1 MSNQELTTGAE
12 RTEKEEKDQNILKD
26 PKVSCFMQ
34 FSYDT
39 VIESLDQVKVS
50 DIKSGSDESSTSDVI
65 LYTGLVMVSIGMIFV
80 FIGLGEQVRIL
91 LRFELCHSFCSKV
104 TGHFSFKWLDPHW
117 YCLGLSSFSWG
128 TCTLI
133 FWT

>member
-1 MSNQELTTGAE
+1 MLNQELTAGAE
-12 RTEKEEKDQNILKD
+12 RNETEGKDQNILTDPK

-39 VIESLDQVKVS
+39 VIESLDQVKVP
-50 DIKSGSDESSTSDVI
+50 DIKAGSDESSTSDVI

-104 TGHFSFKWLDPHW
+104 TGHFSFK
-117 YCLGLSSFSWG
+117 
-128 TCTLI
+128 
-133 FWT
+133 

>member
-26 PKVSCFMQ
+26 SKPKVSCFMQ

-39 VIESLDQVKVS
+39 VIKSVDQLKVP
-50 DIKSGSDESSTSDVI
+50 DIKAGSDESSTSDVI

-80 FIGLGEQVRIL
+80 FIGLGEQVKML
-91 LRFELCHSFCSKV
+91 LRLELCHSF
-104 TGHFSFKWLDPHW
+104 
-117 YCLGLSSFSWG
+117 
-128 TCTLI
+128 
-133 FWT
+133 